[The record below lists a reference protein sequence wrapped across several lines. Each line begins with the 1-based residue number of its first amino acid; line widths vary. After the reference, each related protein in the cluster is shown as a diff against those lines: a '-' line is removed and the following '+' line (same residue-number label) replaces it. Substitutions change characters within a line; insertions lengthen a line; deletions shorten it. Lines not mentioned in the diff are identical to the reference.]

1 MARYQNQYREELEG
15 DETTYSEDLAQE
27 QGGSANPANEEDTFK
42 KRYGDLRR
50 HMQQTVNQHQQQVNE
65 LQGQLDSATRK
76 QIKFPKTEEE
86 ITAWAERYPDVAKI
100 IDTIAQK
107 RAHEVFAQSEQQFV
121 KVKEL
126 QVQVGKEKAENELR
140 SIHPD
145 FDEIRA
151 DSNFHEWVTEQPQN
165 IQDSLYKNQTDAK
178 AASRAIDLYKVD
190 TGISTG
196 RGRKSSMKNSTKS
209 AARSVNRSTSSANP
223 PSTNRMKFS
232 ESMVQSMSSREYE
245 QHEDAIM
252 QSMREGTFDYDLTG
266 SAR

>member
-1 MARYQNQYREELEG
+1 MAKYQNQYREELDG
-15 DETTYSEDLAQE
+15 DDTTYSEDLAQE
-27 QGGSANPANEEDTFK
+27 QGDSANPASEEDTFK

-50 HMQQTVNQHQQQVNE
+50 HMQQTVTQHQQQINE
-65 LQGQLDSATRK
+65 LQEQLDSATRK

-126 QVQVGKEKAENELR
+126 QAQVGKEKAENELR
-140 SIHPD
+140 GLHPD

-151 DSNFHEWVTEQPQN
+151 DPKFHEWVTEQPQN
-165 IQDSLYKNQTDAK
+165 IQDALYKNQTDAK
-178 AASRAIDLYKVD
+178 AAARAIDLYKVD

-196 RGRKSSMKNSTKS
+196 RGRKSSMKNPAKS
-209 AARSVNRSTSSANP
+209 AARAVNRSTSSAAP
-223 PSTNRMKFS
+223 PNTNRMKFS
-232 ESMVQSMSSREYE
+232 ESMVEGMSSKEFEKY
-245 QHEDAIM
+245 EDAIM
-252 QSMREGTFDYDLTG
+252 DSIREGSFDYDLTG